1 MEYFIDAYETLRGRD
16 ISEED
21 RDFLQKK
28 FERMYVTKDIYEI
41 YNRLLEYCGQDL
53 LSNVPFERR
62 KIPYEDVYPML
73 YLKYRLTGESV
84 HKNIKHLVIDE
95 MQDYSYLQYLIL
107 NRIFRCRMTILGDRA
122 QTLDKEQRD
131 VLNFLPKI
139 FRKDIRKVVMNKSYR
154 NPWEIATFA
163 AKLSGVSDIELLE
176 RHGKEV
182 EEKLFDSEEEMLSA
196 VRDNLNVGED
206 GYETAAVITMTEEE
220 AFDIYRLL
228 QNRGI
233 DVSYVDRNSSAFR
246 KGLTVTTFYLAKG
259 LEFDQVF
266 AIQGSEENP
275 LKKQAEYICAT
286 RALHELYV
294 YGTGNQR

>member
-1 MEYFIDAYETLRGRD
+1 
-16 ISEED
+16 
-21 RDFLQKK
+21 
-28 FERMYVTKDIYEI
+28 
-41 YNRLLEYCGQDL
+41 
-53 LSNVPFERR
+53 
-62 KIPYEDVYPML
+62 ML

-139 FRKDIRKVVMNKSYR
+139 FGKDIRKVVMNKSYR
-154 NPWEIATFA
+154 NTWEIATFA
-163 AKLSGVSDIELLE
+163 AKISGVSDIELLE

-228 QNRGI
+228 Q
-233 DVSYVDRNSSAFR
+233 S
-246 KGLTVTTFYLAKG
+246 
-259 LEFDQVF
+259 
-266 AIQGSEENP
+266 
-275 LKKQAEYICAT
+275 
-286 RALHELYV
+286 
-294 YGTGNQR
+294 TG